1 MVRRRFSA
9 VSNHES
15 PDLARGHP
23 SRRGQVAAPRDEES
37 LCRHRLRPRDRQ
49 YNQRSDDAQRAG
61 DEERRQIGLQ

>member
-23 SRRGQVAAPRDEES
+23 SRRP
-37 LCRHRLRPRDRQ
+37 RLRGLLRMRRF
-49 YNQRSDDAQRAG
+49 YAAATFTGRAIIKMIRAANTHSAPATKNAG
-61 DEERRQIGLQ
+61 R